1 MPYICFMKFFVSL
14 LMIFSGLAVSAQI
27 DGSNKTSS
35 GNMFSSSNR
44 SNSTSSTF
52 GVPDRKTE
60 GMFLNKKEDKG
71 VDFTAK
77 SKYTDPGQQWDS
89 KFKFNAGNEG
99 NNFDAAKYAND
110 MDFGVINSNAEKMVF
125 MFRDHMAF
133 DGDRVS
139 ILLNGEVIAENVLL
153 KPGFTSIEI
162 PMEVGFN
169 QVAFVAL
176 NQGQSGPNTAQLR
189 ITDDKGFLHS
199 NNVWN
204 LLTGV
209 KASVIIVKEQ

>member
-1 MPYICFMKFFVSL
+1 MKILFAFLFIFASMTCF
-14 LMIFSGLAVSAQI
+14 AQI
-27 DGSNKTSS
+27 DSGSKTTGGSLF
-35 GNMFSSSNR
+35 NSSN
-44 SNSTSSTF
+44 SNSRSTTSTF
-52 GVPDRKTE
+52 GIPDRNSE

-77 SKYTDPGQQWDS
+77 SKYTDPGQNWDS
-89 KFKFNAGNEG
+89 KFNFDAGNEG
-99 NNFDAAKYAND
+99 NNFDADKYAND
-110 MDFGVINSNAEKMVF
+110 MDFGVINSNSEKMTF

-133 DGDRVS
+133 DGDRVD
-139 ILLNGEVIAENVLL
+139 ILLNGKVIAPNVLL
-153 KPGFTSIEI
+153 RPGFTSIEI

-169 QVAFVAL
+169 KVEFVAL

-189 ITDDKGFLHS
+189 ITDDKGSLHS

-209 KASVIIVKEQ
+209 KASVIIVKQE

>member
-1 MPYICFMKFFVSL
+1 MKL
-14 LMIFSGLAVSAQI
+14 IFSLILIFAGFAIHAQI
-27 DGSNKTSS
+27 DSGSKTTS
-35 GNMFSSSNR
+35 GNIFNSSKSN
-44 SNSTSSTF
+44 SKSTSSTF
-52 GVPDRKTE
+52 GIPNRKSD
-60 GMFLNKKEDKG
+60 GMFLNKNKDKG

-77 SKYTDPGQQWDS
+77 SKYTDPGQAWDS
-89 KFKFNAGNEG
+89 KFNFDAGKEG
-99 NNFDAAKYAND
+99 NNFDAEKYAND
-110 MDFGVINSNAEKMVF
+110 MDFGVINSNAEKMTF

-133 DGDRVS
+133 DGDRVN

-153 KPGFTSIEI
+153 RPGFTTIDI

-169 QVAFVAL
+169 KIEFVAL

-189 ITDDKGFLHS
+189 ITDDKGYLHS

-209 KASVIIVKEQ
+209 KASVVIAKQQ

>member
-1 MPYICFMKFFVSL
+1 MKYFLSVIL
-14 LMIFSGLAVSAQI
+14 IFSGFIVSAQI
-27 DGSNKTSS
+27 DGSTKTST
-35 GNMFSSSNR
+35 GNAFNSSNR
-44 SNSTSSTF
+44 SNSTSSSF
-52 GVPDRKTE
+52 GIPDRSSE
-60 GMFLNKKEDKG
+60 GMFLNNNKESG

-77 SKYTDPGQQWDS
+77 SKYTDPGQAWDS
-89 KFKFNAGNEG
+89 KFNFDAGNEG
-99 NNFDAAKYAND
+99 NNFDAEKYAND
-110 MDFGVINSNAEKMVF
+110 MDLGVINSNAERMTF

-133 DGDRVS
+133 DGDRVN
-139 ILLNGEVIAENVLL
+139 ILLNGKIIAENVLL

-162 PMEVGFN
+162 PLEIGFN
-169 QVAFVAL
+169 KVEFVAL

-209 KASVIIVKEQ
+209 KASVIIVKQE

>member
-1 MPYICFMKFFVSL
+1 MKLILAFIL
-14 LMIFSGLAVSAQI
+14 LISGFTIQAQI
-27 DGSNKTSS
+27 DRGSKTTS
-35 GNMFSSSNR
+35 GSIFNSSN
-44 SNSTSSTF
+44 SNSRSTSSTF
-52 GVPDRKTE
+52 GIPDRNSE

-77 SKYTDPGQQWDS
+77 SKYTDPGQEWDS
-89 KFKFNAGNEG
+89 KFNFDAGNEG
-99 NNFDAAKYAND
+99 NNFDADKYAND
-110 MDFGVINSNAEKMVF
+110 MDFGVINSNAEKMTF

-133 DGDRVS
+133 DGDRVN
-139 ILLNGEVIAENVLL
+139 ILLNGKIIAENVLL
-153 KPGFTSIEI
+153 RPGFTSIDI

-169 QVAFVAL
+169 KIEFVAL

-189 ITDDKGFLHS
+189 ITDDKGYLHS

-209 KASVIIVKEQ
+209 KASVVIVKQE